1 MSKKV
6 LMCMGERPMFNL
18 GLEVKTNIYSRSLL
32 YTNEQNQE
40 MVFVFVCWKG
50 WEEQMKEAIHA

>member
-1 MSKKV
+1 
-6 LMCMGERPMFNL
+6 MFNF
-18 GLEVKTNIYSRSLL
+18 GLEVKTNIYSHSRLN
-32 YTNEQNQE
+32 TNEQNQE